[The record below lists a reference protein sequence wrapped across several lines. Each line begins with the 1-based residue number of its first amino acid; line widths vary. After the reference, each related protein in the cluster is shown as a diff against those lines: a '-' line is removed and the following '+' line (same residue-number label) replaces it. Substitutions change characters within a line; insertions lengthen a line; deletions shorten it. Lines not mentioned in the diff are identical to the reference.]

1 MSEKA
6 SRLSKRPDMSRRL
19 PAATTPATRRNNM
32 ETFIHNEVIENY
44 LDLAEN
50 PSEAKVLEALAHAK
64 KARGITYEEI
74 ATLLNVEDPHLLN
87 KIYEVAGEVKN
98 QIYGNRVVLFA
109 PLYISDYCKN
119 NCTYCGYKRDNV
131 FPRRKLTREEI
142 ITEVKVLESIG
153 HKRLALEVGE
163 DEVNCSLDYIL
174 QAIDWIYEAGDI
186 RRINVNIAA
195 TTVENYK
202 KLHEKKIGTYILFQ
216 ETYHRDTYEALHPQ
230 SLKGDYERQLYA
242 HHRAMEAGIED
253 VGGGVLF
260 GLYDYK
266 FEVMAMIMHNEELEK
281 SRGCGFHTVSVPR
294 LKKAMGMDLDQFS
307 NGVTDD
313 EFKKIVTVLRLAL
326 PFTGM
331 ILSTR
336 ETEAMRTDM
345 IKHGISQVSA
355 GSQTGVGSYSDS
367 IVGEKHALQFEV
379 SDDRSPMQVIKSL
392 LRMDYLPSYCTACY
406 RMGRTGD
413 AFMEIVKAG
422 KIGEMCHPNALLTI
436 NEYALE
442 YGDDELKAMVDAFT
456 LIEIERIKNPILKAK
471 IIEAIDKVK
480 HGVKDLY
487 V

>member
-1 MSEKA
+1 MQ
-6 SRLSKRPDMSRRL
+6 
-19 PAATTPATRRNNM
+19 
-32 ETFIHNEVIENY
+32 TFIQSEVIEKY
-44 LDLAEN
+44 LQEAQNPTQDKVAEIL
-50 PSEAKVLEALAHAK
+50 V
-64 KARGITYEEI
+64 KARKAKGLSYAEI
-74 ATLLNVEDPHLLN
+74 AVLLNVEDESLLQQ
-87 KIYEVAGEVKN
+87 IYQTAGEVKN

-131 FPRRKLTREEI
+131 FLRHKLTRDEI
-142 ITEVKVLESIG
+142 TAEVKILESLG

-163 DEVNCSLDYIL
+163 DEVNCPLDYVL

-195 TTVENYK
+195 TTIEDYRR
-202 KLHEKKIGTYILFQ
+202 LHEKKIGTYILFQ
-216 ETYHRDTYEALHPQ
+216 ETYHRPTYEALHPE
-230 SLKGDYERQLYA
+230 SLKGNYERQLYA

-266 FEVMAMIMHNEELEK
+266 FEVMAMIMHNENLEK
-281 SRGCGFHTVSVPR
+281 ERGCGFHTVSVPR

-307 NGVTDD
+307 SGVSDL
-313 EFKKIVTVLRLAL
+313 EFKKIVTILRLAL

-379 SDDRSPMQVIKSL
+379 SDDRSPMEVIKSL
-392 LRMDYLPSYCTACY
+392 LRMDFLPSYCTACY

-422 KIGEMCHPNALLTI
+422 KIHEMCHPNALLTI

-442 YGDDELKAMVDAFT
+442 YGDDELREMVDAFT
-456 LIEIERIKNPILKAK
+456 KKEIALIENPVFKAK
-471 IIEAIDKVK
+471 VADAIVKVK
-480 HGVKDLY
+480 QGVKDQY